1 MRHIICLI
9 ITSIGL
15 NAQPRP
21 FPIPNRIPLGG
32 RVPAP
37 IRPAN
42 FGGPA
47 IKGEHVKLI
56 NGDLNAD
63 VTTFQGNEL
72 KLFGFY
78 SLLKKYISCSLF
90 Y

>member
-1 MRHIICLI
+1 MRHIIFLI

-21 FPIPNRIPLGG
+21 FPVPNRIPLGG
-32 RVPAP
+32 RIPASTQS
-37 IRPAN
+37 AN

-56 NGDLNAD
+56 NGDI
-63 VTTFQGNEL
+63 FRGE
-72 KLFGFY
+72 F
-78 SLLKKYISCSLF
+78 
-90 Y
+90 